1 MYLIQYTID
10 EAADVMATPEFAA
23 WYDALRDARAKARIE
38 AKIRRLSD
46 GNPGDCAS
54 VGGGVFELRID
65 VGAGYRV
72 YFHRAGARIYL
83 LLAGGDK
90 RSQAEDIIRA
100 KAIARSSL
108 ADLQE

>member
-1 MYLIQYTID
+1 MYLIRYTIGD
-10 EAADVMATPEFAA
+10 AAGVMATAEFVA
-23 WYDALRDARAKARIE
+23 WYDSLRDARAKVRIE
-38 AKIRRLSD
+38 ARIRRLSD

-54 VGGGVFELRID
+54 VGSGVFELRVD

-72 YFHRAGARIYL
+72 YFRRAGARIYL

-90 RSQAEDIIRA
+90 QSQTEDIARA
-100 KAIARSSL
+100 KAIARSSI